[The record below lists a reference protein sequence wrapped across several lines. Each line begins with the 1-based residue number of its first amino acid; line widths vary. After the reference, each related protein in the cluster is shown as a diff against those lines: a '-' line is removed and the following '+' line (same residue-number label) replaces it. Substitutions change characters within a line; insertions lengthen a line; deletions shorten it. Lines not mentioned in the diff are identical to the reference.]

1 MDQTVAESIF
11 YKIFF
16 YKFLKVLNPDDINS
30 NEINYNRITLSF
42 DNNDFQ
48 KKYDNFEKKYTIS
61 RKRVNLLIFLIG
73 ISDIVTNSIF
83 LIDSNA
89 SESNIIFGL
98 FLFLLFAFEVI
109 CVFELNTY
117 SYIADIVVKLS
128 VNEISLKFF

>member
-11 YKIFF
+11 SKIFF

-30 NEINYNRITLSF
+30 NEINYNRISLNF

-89 SESNIIFGL
+89 SQSNIIFGL

-109 CVFELNTY
+109 CVFELNNY
-117 SYIADIVVKLS
+117 SYFADIVVKFIFYK
-128 VNEISLKFF
+128 IST